1 MLDEKYQTFKEHF
14 KNYTDNYVLIGG
26 TAATILADDAFVAFR
41 STKDFDMVV
50 IMETLD
56 EEFTNHFW
64 NFIKDSG
71 YSDIGESD
79 GEHNFYRFQKPT
91 SADAPSMI
99 ELFSKRPI
107 DYLIDDSLRT
117 TPIHISESVT
127 SLSALV
133 LDSGYYDLLA
143 EGKIVINGFSVL
155 STKYLVVFKAKAW
168 LDLSDRRD
176 RGEAVDSR
184 NIKKHINDI
193 FRLHEILE
201 DSESII
207 LPTDVTEDMSEF
219 INRLASSGLNPTALP
234 GVDSSLNDITS
245 TYKSILNAQ

>member
-1 MLDEKYQTFKEHF
+1 
-14 KNYTDNYVLIGG
+14 
-26 TAATILADDAFVAFR
+26 
-41 STKDFDMVV
+41 
-50 IMETLD
+50 
-56 EEFTNHFW
+56 
-64 NFIKDSG
+64 
-71 YSDIGESD
+71 
-79 GEHNFYRFQKPT
+79 
-91 SADAPSMI
+91 MI

-143 EGKIVINGFSVL
+143 EGKTVINGFSVL

-176 RGEAVDSR
+176 RGEAVDSG

-201 DSESII
+201 DSESIK
-207 LPTDVTEDMSEF
+207 LPTDVKEDMSEF
-219 INRLASSGLNPTALP
+219 INRLASSGLNPTAIP
-234 GVDSSLNDITS
+234 GVESSLSDIIR
-245 TYKSILNAQ
+245 TYKSILNV